1 MNKVFVRA
9 LNNLCRQELS
19 KSLTQATRYAST
31 FKAAVIKEQ
40 AQPLE
45 IVEKTQRKLKP
56 TEVRVEVNYCSVN
69 SVDCYKFRKG
79 GGELPFVPGY
89 ELSGEVLEVGKD
101 VKADQINV
109 GEKVVGLNLESFGGL
124 AQQCILD
131 IDDVF
136 RIPSEVSRK
145 DAAVI
150 AYGHSTALY
159 TFSKLTNIKEK
170 SKVVISTGPAGMG
183 LAAVDVAANI
193 YKAEVIG
200 VVDTEERGELVR
212 ERGAFTTVHFSPKM
226 TKEILKKTDNKG
238 APTVYDAA
246 GEDMMQIIGNCVAVG
261 GKTFY
266 ASPFFFTTI
275 PAPVP
280 HSFSSIVSLKILRTQ
295 NKHLYKTIVN
305 DTLELANESLI
316 GAHISAEFSLDK
328 INDAIKFI
336 EDKKCTG
343 KVLIKIDD

>member
-1 MNKVFVRA
+1 MNKVFVRT
-9 LNNLCRQELS
+9 LS
-19 KSLTQATRYAST
+19 KLYKTEILKQNVRPAST
-31 FKAAVIKEQ
+31 FKAAVIKEEGK
-40 AQPLE
+40 PLE
-45 IVEKTQRKLKP
+45 ILEQNQKSLKP
-56 TEVRVEVNYCSVN
+56 NQVRVEVNYCSVN

-79 GGELPFVPGY
+79 GGQLPFVPGY
-89 ELSGEVLEVGKD
+89 ELSGEVVEVGTD
-101 VKADQINV
+101 IRGDQINV

-124 AQQCILD
+124 AQECVLE

-136 RIPSEVSRK
+136 RIPPELNVK

-159 TFSKLTNIKEK
+159 TFSKLCNLKEK
-170 SKVVISTGPAGMG
+170 NQVVVTTGPAGMG

-212 ERGAFTTVHFSPKM
+212 ERGAFTTVHFSPKLV
-226 TKEILKKTDNKG
+226 KEILKKTDNKG
-238 APTVYDAA
+238 VPVIYDAF
-246 GEDMMQIIGNCVAVG
+246 GEDMMEVIGKCVANG
-261 GKTFY
+261 GKIFY
-266 ASPFFFTTI
+266 ASPFFFTSI
-275 PAPVP
+275 PAPIP
-280 HSFSSIVSLKILRTQ
+280 HSFSTIVSLKALRSQ
-295 NKHLYKTIVN
+295 NKHMYKTIVN

-316 GAHISAEFSLDK
+316 GAHISAEFTLDK

-343 KVLIKIDD
+343 KILIKIDE